1 MSWSQQVF
9 NYCERGLDP
18 GFWAEPLNAV
28 SNAAFILAAG
38 AAGARLA
45 RLAPEHRSSAAERVA
60 LWLLV
65 ALVGA
70 IGVGSFLFHTFATRW
85 ALIADVAPITL
96 FMVAYLAY
104 ALRTFLGVGWVA
116 IALILPAFV
125 YAGSLAGGLSCGS
138 STAAGGG
145 PQPCL
150 NGSLG
155 YAPALV
161 SLLIIGWLARRRGEA
176 AGTTLIAAGAVFLVS
191 ATLRTIDRDVCA
203 ATELLGHVRGTHA
216 LWHTLNAVTL
226 YLLLSAAIGRVERSP

>member
-28 SNAAFILAAG
+28 SNAAFIMAAG
-38 AAGARLA
+38 AAAARLA
-45 RLAPEHRSSAAERVA
+45 VPMARPCSGAGERIV
-60 LWLLV
+60 LWLLIM
-65 ALVGA
+65 LVGA

-85 ALIADVAPITL
+85 ALIADVGPITL

-161 SLLIIGWLARRRGEA
+161 SLLVIGWLARRRGEA
-176 AGTTLIAAGAVFLVS
+176 AGSTLLAAGAVFLVS
-191 ATLRTIDRDVCA
+191 AALRTIDRDVCS

-226 YLLLSAAIGRVERSP
+226 YLLLSAAIGRVERRR